1 MNDELPSVISG
12 TRRQVRE
19 LVDGTLEVKFH
30 VDPRFKADF
39 HRLFPNIDTPVAI
52 APLVADFERREPTSE
67 EPKGGPLC
75 KLAAMWCKDEEFWEW
90 LYEHYG
96 QGVPVLNEEEAAELL
111 RALCG
116 VQSRS
121 ELDHKPEATARFLNL
136 VRAPFMAWMKEQ
148 GK

>member
-75 KLAAMWCKDEEFWEW
+75 KLAGIWCKDKDFWQW
-90 LYEHYG
+90 LGDNYG
-96 QGVPVLNEEEAAELL
+96 QGVPVENEEDAAELL
-111 RALCG
+111 RAVCG
-116 VQSRS
+116 VHSRS
-121 ELDHKPEATARFLNL
+121 ELDHVPAGAARFHNI
-136 VRAPFMAWMKEQ
+136 VRNPFIEWSKN
-148 GK
+148 K